1 MMAACINFN
10 FSVAVPQVLRFY
22 SKICVDVNVWEA
34 ALSTSSTAFLVKLKL
49 IRLIR
54 RSSYLKFKF
63 ESIFL
68 VNKICIYL
76 TWKNAKD
83 QILGSM
89 AALPAQKSM

>member
-1 MMAACINFN
+1 MMAACIILN

-34 ALSTSSTAFLVKLKL
+34 ALSTSATAFLVKL

-63 ESIFL
+63 ESIFFM
-68 VNKICIYL
+68 NEICLYL
-76 TWKNAKD
+76 TWKKAKD

>member
-1 MMAACINFN
+1 MAACIILN

-34 ALSTSSTAFLVKLKL
+34 ALSTSATAFLVKLKL

-63 ESIFL
+63 ESKFL
-68 VNKICIYL
+68 A
-76 TWKNAKD
+76 AK
-83 QILGSM
+83 
-89 AALPAQKSM
+89 AAL